1 MDAGILLLP
10 EFAARD
16 VAAIRPRGS
25 PRKDTALDHPTV
37 AVRRL
42 VARATLFAPG
52 DTASELY
59 EVVRGTVMVS
69 RTAGD
74 GRRQIVDIVGRG
86 RLFGF
91 AGSDR
96 HDCTA
101 IALTATVVCTL
112 DQQAARRHPLI
123 GERLDRA
130 ARAEIHRLRDLAL
143 LLGRMTALERVASFF
158 LGLIGD
164 EAAVS
169 ARIAL
174 PVTRAE
180 IADHLGLTIE
190 TVSRNITKL
199 KRLGILG
206 EDRGETITLTDREG
220 LREVALGVPS

>member
-10 EFAARD
+10 EFATRD
-16 VAAIRPRGS
+16 IAVIRPRGS
-25 PRKDTALDHPTV
+25 LRKEAPIDHPTV

-42 VARATLFAPG
+42 ATRAVLFAPG
-52 DTASELY
+52 DAANELY

-69 RTAGD
+69 RMACD

-91 AGSDR
+91 AASDR

-112 DQQAARRHPLI
+112 DRQAARRHPLI

-143 LLGRMTALERVASFF
+143 LLGRMTALERVANFF

-164 EAAVS
+164 EAAAS

-199 KRLGILG
+199 KRLGMLG

-220 LREVALGVPS
+220 LRELAQGSPA